1 MSNEKKSKKP
11 IAIISALVLV
21 AAIIGVVVFIQG
33 GKLTASTMRMLR
45 TEGVVKLFEN
55 EKEKTISDNLRLNA
69 GNVLNTRDASLAGI
83 ALDDTKIVTINELSN
98 AQFDQK
104 GKKLDINLTDGSL
117 FFEVT
122 KKLDSD
128 ETFDIRTSTMVVG
141 IRGTSGYVATDK
153 NGNDVVVITDG
164 QVEVTGT
171 NPVTGET
178 KTITVKAGERV
189 TTYLYNDRTVDSIM
203 FEKEDLKEED
213 LDLFIVK
220 RLVESERLITLVCED
235 TGWSRE
241 KILGIAD
248 GNSDVMYADASA
260 GADGNGADGAGDG
273 NGAGAEGSGNGAG
286 AGGGNSNNNSNAGAA
301 GNDDAT
307 VAGNDNTENSGVPAG
322 ANDGVNGTAVAAGQ
336 AETGASSSTLTESDT
351 TPAASTSKS
360 GAAAY
365 VASVDSS
372 GVMHLTNGATFDPG
386 YYAKENPDVVS
397 EVGTDPYKLLE
408 HYLAFGEADNRYGTA
423 SEKQQA
429 EAAKQAEYME
439 FVDALNRANAEAVE
453 EAKKA
458 AASSG
463 DGDSESSSGS
473 GGGNSNS
480 SGGTYTYTG
489 GTGNTTTNTP
499 GTAGGP

>member
-69 GNVLNTRDASLAGI
+69 GNVLNTRDESLAGI

-248 GNSDVMYADASA
+248 GNSDVMYADASY
-260 GADGNGADGAGDG
+260 GTDGNGTDGADDG
-273 NGAGAEGSGNGAG
+273 NGAGAEVSGD
-286 AGGGNSNNNSNAGAA
+286 GAA
-301 GNDDAT
+301 GNGDAT
-307 VAGNDNTENSGVPAG
+307 AAGNDSVNNGGTPAD
-322 ANDGVNGTAVAAGQ
+322 ANDSVNGTAVAASK
-336 AETGASSSTLTESDT
+336 AETSASSNTLTESDT

-372 GVMHLTNGATFDPG
+372 GVMHLKNGGTFDPG

-408 HYLAFGEADNRYGTA
+408 HYLAFGEADNRYGSA

-439 FVDALNRANAEAVE
+439 FVDALNRANAEAAE

-489 GTGNTTTNTP
+489 GTGNTTTNNP
-499 GTAGGP
+499 DGTAGGP

>member
-69 GNVLNTRDASLAGI
+69 GNVLNTRDESLAGI

-104 GKKLDINLTDGSL
+104 GKKLDINLTAGSL

-260 GADGNGADGAGDG
+260 GAVGNGAAG
-273 NGAGAEGSGNGAG
+273 EGSGNGTG
-286 AGGGNSNNNSNAGAA
+286 SEGSGDGAA
-301 GNDDAT
+301 GNGDAT
-307 VAGNDNTENSGVPAG
+307 ATGNDSAGNSGAPAS
-322 ANDGVNGTAVAAGQ
+322 ANDSGNGTAVAASP
-336 AETGASSSTLTESDT
+336 AETVASSSTSAESDT
-351 TPAASTSKS
+351 TPAASTAKS

-439 FVDALNRANAEAVE
+439 FVDALNRANAEAAE
-453 EAKKA
+453 EARKA

-463 DGDSESSSGS
+463 GGDSESSSGS

-489 GTGNTTTNTP
+489 GNGYTGTNNP
-499 GTAGGP
+499 DGAAGGP

>member
-248 GNSDVMYADASA
+248 GNSDVMYADASY
-260 GADGNGADGAGDG
+260 GTDGNGADG
-273 NGAGAEGSGNGAG
+273 EGSGNGTSAG
-286 AGGGNSNNNSNAGAA
+286 AGEDSSNNNRNAGAA
-301 GNDDAT
+301 GNGDAT
-307 VAGNDNTENSGVPAG
+307 AAGNDSVDNGGTPAG
-322 ANDGVNGTAVAAGQ
+322 ANDSGNGNTVAASP
-336 AETGASSSTLTESDT
+336 AETGASSSTSTESDT
-351 TPAASTSKS
+351 TPAASTAKS

-372 GVMHLTNGATFDPG
+372 GVMHLKNGGTFDPG

-439 FVDALNRANAEAVE
+439 FVDALNRANAEAAE

-489 GTGNTTTNTP
+489 GTGNTTTNTS
-499 GTAGGP
+499 GTAGRP

>member
-11 IAIISALVLV
+11 IAIICALIAV
-21 AAIIGVVVFIQG
+21 AAVIGVVFFINS

-45 TEGVVKLFEN
+45 TEGVVKLFEDQ
-55 EKEKTISDNLRLNA
+55 KEKTISNNLRLNA

-122 KKLDSD
+122 KKLDAD

-171 NPVTGET
+171 NPVTGEV

-203 FEKEDLKEED
+203 FEKDDLKEED
-213 LDLFIVK
+213 LDQFIVK
-220 RLVESERLITLVCED
+220 RLAESERLMTLVCED

-241 KILGIAD
+241 KILGLAD
-248 GNSDVMYADASA
+248 GGSSDVMYADGSGENAAGGDGSGSGTGGGGTGSGGDGA
-260 GADGNGADGAGDG
+260 GATGAGDG
-273 NGAGAEGSGNGAG
+273 SAAGTGDGDANGSDGNGTGTGEGST
-286 AGGGNSNNNSNAGAA
+286 AGAA
-301 GNDDAT
+301 A
-307 VAGNDNTENSGVPAG
+307 
-322 ANDGVNGTAVAAGQ
+322 
-336 AETGASSSTLTESDT
+336 DT
-351 TPAASTSKS
+351 TTASSKS
-360 GAAAY
+360 GAASY

-372 GVMHLTNGATFDPG
+372 GVMHLTTGGSFDPA
-386 YYAKENPDVVS
+386 YYAKQNPDVVA

-408 HYLAFGEADNRYGTA
+408 HYLAFGETDNRYGTA
-423 SEKQQA
+423 AEQQQA
-429 EAAKQAEYME
+429 EAAKQAEYQE
-439 FVDALNRANAEAVE
+439 FVEAMDRSNAEAAE

-458 AASSG
+458 AGSSSSSHKKG
-463 DGDSESSSGS
+463 SSDSSSSSG
-473 GGGNSNS
+473 GG
-480 SGGTYTYTG
+480 YTYSG
-489 GTGNTTTNTP
+489 GTGNNAGTNNPTT
-499 GTAGGP
+499 GGP

>member
-11 IAIISALVLV
+11 IAIISAVVLV
-21 AAIIGVVVFIQG
+21 AAIIGVVVYIQG

-69 GNVLNTRDASLAGI
+69 GNVLNTRDESLAGI

-104 GKKLDINLTDGSL
+104 GKKLDINLTAGSL

-203 FEKEDLKEED
+203 FEKEELKEED

-248 GNSDVMYADASA
+248 ENSDVMYADASA
-260 GADGNGADGAGDG
+260 GAVGNGAAG
-273 NGAGAEGSGNGAG
+273 EGSGNGTG
-286 AGGGNSNNNSNAGAA
+286 SEGSGDGAA
-301 GNDDAT
+301 GNGDAT
-307 VAGNDNTENSGVPAG
+307 ATGNDSAGNSGAPAS
-322 ANDGVNGTAVAAGQ
+322 ANDSGNGTAVAGSS
-336 AETGASSSTLTESDT
+336 AEAGASSSTSAESDT
-351 TPAASTSKS
+351 TPAASTAKS

-372 GVMHLTNGATFDPG
+372 GVMHLTNGGTFDPG

-439 FVDALNRANAEAVE
+439 FVDALNRANAEAAE
-453 EAKKA
+453 EARKA

-463 DGDSESSSGS
+463 GGDSESSSGS
-473 GGGNSNS
+473 GGGSSNS

-489 GTGNTTTNTP
+489 GNGYTGTNNP
-499 GTAGGP
+499 DGTAGGP

>member
-69 GNVLNTRDASLAGI
+69 GNVLNTRDESLAGI

-260 GADGNGADGAGDG
+260 GADGNGTDGAGDG
-273 NGAGAEGSGNGAG
+273 NGAGAEGSGD
-286 AGGGNSNNNSNAGAA
+286 GAA
-301 GNDDAT
+301 GNGDAT
-307 VAGNDNTENSGVPAG
+307 AAGNDSAGNSGTPAG
-322 ANDGVNGTAVAAGQ
+322 ANDSGNRTAAAASP
-336 AETGASSSTLTESDT
+336 AETGASSSTSAESDT
-351 TPAASTSKS
+351 TPAASTAKS

-372 GVMHLTNGATFDPG
+372 GVMHLKNGGTFDPG

-439 FVDALNRANAEAVE
+439 FVDALNRANAEAAE
-453 EAKKA
+453 EARKA

-463 DGDSESSSGS
+463 GGDSESSSGS

-489 GTGNTTTNTP
+489 GNGYTGTNNP
-499 GTAGGP
+499 DGTAGGP